1 MKKIMK
7 AGIGDKVVV
16 VYDGF
21 LADGEV
27 FESSEA
33 SGPLEFKIG
42 VGEVLPAF
50 EEAVINME
58 VGETKNFTIKA
69 AQAHGPVKPELIHR
83 MERSTLPDHQ
93 NLHPGMVLGMK
104 IEHEGNKHEI
114 PALLTALDEEFVT
127 LDFNHPLAGKDLKY
141 KLTLRE
147 IKSAAASG

>member
-1 MKKIMK
+1 MK
-7 AGIGDKVVV
+7 AGLGDKVVV

-21 LADGEV
+21 LEAGEV

-42 VGEVLPAF
+42 AGEVMPAF
-50 EEAVINME
+50 EEAVINMGI
-58 VGETKNFTIKA
+58 GESKTFTIKA
-69 AQAHGPVKPELIHR
+69 AQAHGPVQPELIHR
-83 MERSTLPDHQ
+83 MKRSTLPNYQ
-93 NLHPGMVLGMK
+93 NLRPGMVLGMK

-114 PALLTALDEEFVT
+114 PALLTALDKEFAT

-147 IKSAAASG
+147 IKSVAASV